1 MRQLTLCIIMSC
13 VALAGPVLAQEA
25 DSTVTYGWDHSL
37 EGGLGFTQTE
47 FENYA
52 KGGESSLTWT
62 SFLNYKAIEL
72 GPKHEWKTEGEG
84 QFGQTKLGSGDLRK
98 AVDRIRLA
106 SLNTW
111 KLGEAVDPY
120 VGIEARSQFAKGY
133 AYPTA
138 GREVLVSKFLNPLEL
153 TERFGGSRT
162 LGPGFVTRLGIA
174 FNEYIVTDTYYAA
187 IDSPGVNMRYTD
199 NPETAKR
206 EKFRLDSGMES
217 VTDYERSFE
226 SDRYKVKSM
235 LKLFS
240 KFDDPSKVKV
250 EWNSKFTANLI
261 SFVNVM
267 LEAEVLYDEDIV
279 KRTQFKETFS
289 IGLSKTFF

>member
-1 MRQLTLCIIMSC
+1 MRRLTLYFVMSC
-13 VALAGPVLAQEA
+13 ILLAGPALAQSA
-25 DSTVTYGWDHSL
+25 DTTVTYGWDHSL
-37 EGGLGFTQTE
+37 EAGLGFTQTK

-62 SFLNYKAIEL
+62 SSLAYKAIEL
-72 GPKHEWKTEGEG
+72 GQKHEWKSEVEA
-84 QFGQTKLGSGDLRK
+84 QFGQTQLGGGDLRK

-120 VGIEARSQFAKGY
+120 IGVEARTQFAKGY
-133 AYPTA
+133 AYSA
-138 GREVLVSKFLNPLEL
+138 DGGEVLVSRFLNPLEL

-162 LGPGFVTRLGIA
+162 LGPGFVTRLGVA
-174 FNEYIVTDTYYAA
+174 FNEYIVTDTYFAA

-199 NPETAKR
+199 DPETAKR
-206 EKFRLDSGMES
+206 EKFRLDTGMES
-217 VTDYERSFE
+217 VTEYERSFE
-226 SDRYKVKSM
+226 NDRYKVKSS

-240 KFDDPSKVKV
+240 KFEDLSKMKV

-267 LEAEVLYDEDIV
+267 LETEVLYDEDIV
-279 KRTQFKETFS
+279 KRTQLKETFS

>member
-1 MRQLTLCIIMSC
+1 MCYVI
-13 VALAGPVLAQEA
+13 LAGPVLAQET
-25 DSTVTYGWDHSL
+25 DTTVTYGWEHSL
-37 EGGLGFTQTE
+37 DAGLGFTQTK

-62 SFLNYKAIEL
+62 SFLAYKAIEL
-72 GPKHEWKTEGEG
+72 GRKHEWKSEAET
-84 QFGQTKLGSGDLRK
+84 QFGQTQLGDGDVRK

-120 VGIEARSQFAKGY
+120 VGIEARTQFAKGY
-133 AYPTA
+133 AYPT
-138 GREVLVSKFLNPLEL
+138 GGGEVLVSKFLNPLEL
-153 TERFGGSRT
+153 TQRLGGSRT
-162 LGPGFVTRLGIA
+162 LGPGFVTRLGVA

-199 NPETAKR
+199 DPTTAKR
-206 EKFRLDSGMES
+206 EKFRLDTGMES

-226 SDRYKVKSM
+226 SDRYKVKSS

-240 KFDDPSKVKV
+240 KFEDPSKVKV
-250 EWNSKFTANLI
+250 EWTSKFTANLI

-267 LEAEVLYDEDIV
+267 LETEVLYDEDIL
-279 KRTQFKETFS
+279 KRTQLKETFS

>member
-1 MRQLTLCIIMSC
+1 MRRLTLCLAMVC
-13 VALAGPVLAQEA
+13 AVMAGPVLAQET
-25 DSTVTYGWDHSL
+25 DSTVAYRWDHSL

-72 GPKHEWKTEGEG
+72 GLKHEWKTEAEA
-84 QFGQTKLGSGDLRK
+84 QFGQTQLGSGDLRK
-98 AVDRIRLA
+98 AADRIRLA

-120 VGIEARSQFAKGY
+120 IGVEARTQFAKGY
-133 AYPTA
+133 AYPT
-138 GREVLVSKFLNPLEL
+138 GGGEVLVSKFLNPLEL

-162 LGPGFVTRLGIA
+162 LGPGFVTRLGVA
-174 FNEYIVTDTYYAA
+174 FNEYFVTDTYYAA

-199 NPETAKR
+199 DPATAKR
-206 EKFRLDSGMES
+206 EKFRLDTGMES

-226 SDRYKVKSM
+226 SDRYKIKSM

-240 KFDDPSKVKV
+240 KFEDPSKVQV
-250 EWNSKFTANLI
+250 EWSSKFTANLI
-261 SFVNVM
+261 SFVNVI
-267 LEAEVLYDEDIV
+267 LETEVLYDEDIV
-279 KRTQFKETFS
+279 KRTQLKETLS

>member
-1 MRQLTLCIIMSC
+1 MRRLTLCFVMSYILSAGQ
-13 VALAGPVLAQEA
+13 ALAQSA
-25 DSTVTYGWDHSL
+25 DTTVTYGWDHSL
-37 EGGLGFTQTE
+37 EAGLGFTQTK

-62 SFLNYKAIEL
+62 SSLAYKAIEL
-72 GPKHEWKTEGEG
+72 GLKHEWKSEAEA
-84 QFGQTKLGSGDLRK
+84 QFGQTQLGGGDLRK

-120 VGIEARSQFAKGY
+120 VGIEARTQFAKGY
-133 AYPTA
+133 AYTA
-138 GREVLVSKFLNPLEL
+138 DGGELLVSKFLNPLEL

-162 LGPGFVTRLGIA
+162 LGPGFVTRLGVA
-174 FNEYIVTDTYYAA
+174 FNEYIVTDTYFAA

-199 NPETAKR
+199 DPETAKR
-206 EKFRLDSGMES
+206 EKFRLDTGMES
-217 VTDYERSFE
+217 VTEYERSFE
-226 SDRYKVKSM
+226 NDRYKVKSS

-240 KFDDPSKVKV
+240 KFEDLSKMKV

-267 LEAEVLYDEDIV
+267 LETEVLYDEDIV
-279 KRTQFKETFS
+279 KRTQLKETFS